1 MKTKTTPENHQ
12 TSYQDQ
18 PTMVEQEKETNRT
31 VHCYWVLQLCY
42 NILWSFWGNISY
54 GLLGGRMNQVISILR
69 YVTCT
74 WYNLVASRFQS
85 KMNSITASWFWIHSY
100 NILRC
105 VVCIYFGFRMNP
117 NIDVDSLEHVHY
129 DL

>member
-1 MKTKTTPENHQ
+1 VKTKTTPENHQ

-54 GLLGGRMNQVISILR
+54 GLLGGRM
-69 YVTCT
+69 
-74 WYNLVASRFQS
+74 
-85 KMNSITASWFWIHSY
+85 
-100 NILRC
+100 
-105 VVCIYFGFRMNP
+105 
-117 NIDVDSLEHVHY
+117 
-129 DL
+129 